1 MKTELQ
7 IEGMTCEACVGI
19 VAGALRNVEGVT
31 RAFVDLDTKRAE
43 VEGEDYD
50 SADLLE
56 AVEEEG
62 YEARI
67 IK

>member
-1 MKTELQ
+1 
-7 IEGMTCEACVGI
+7 MTCDACVSI
-19 VAGALRNVEGVT
+19 VAGALRNVEGVQ

-67 IK
+67 MG